1 MKGKSES
8 VCPFTVQHIK
18 DKSLVIKML
27 QYEEKLA
34 TSSWGQAQYRSHD
47 STVSL
52 DTEHLFN
59 RKTLTE
65 FGFDTSDTSVG
76 NYRSIFRHYYNSAT
90 DYDTDVIGASYYM
103 RNNRCL
109 FYKSK
114 PLAMGDTLPDC
125 PLYKLD
131 GSSTSLYE
139 ALNGDKRWDS
149 GLVCAFSSS

>member
-1 MKGKSES
+1 MKGKLVSS
-8 VCPFTVQHIK
+8 CPFTILHVK
-18 DKSLVIKML
+18 DKSLVIRML

-34 TSSWGQAQYRSHD
+34 TSSWGQEQYRSHD

-65 FGFDTSDTSVG
+65 FGFDTSDTSVS
-76 NYRSIFRHYYNSAT
+76 NYRSIFRHYYKST
-90 DYDTDVIGASYYM
+90 SDYDADVIGASYYM

-109 FYKSK
+109 FYKAI

-131 GSSTSLYE
+131 GSPTSLYE
-139 ALNGDKRWDS
+139 ALNSPNRCNS
-149 GLVCAFSSS
+149 GLICAFSSS